1 MVVGVQ
7 AISWCRTRFDGSSQV
22 ALFGALLAV
31 LSWAYYEAQIL
42 LGGVRLAKT
51 LTTLRGSTTRSRP
64 KSSIRDIG
72 RNTVIAHC

>member
-42 LGGVRLAKT
+42 LGDLRLAKT
-51 LTTLRGSTTRSRP
+51 LTTLRETTAAA
-64 KSSIRDIG
+64 D
-72 RNTVIAHC
+72 